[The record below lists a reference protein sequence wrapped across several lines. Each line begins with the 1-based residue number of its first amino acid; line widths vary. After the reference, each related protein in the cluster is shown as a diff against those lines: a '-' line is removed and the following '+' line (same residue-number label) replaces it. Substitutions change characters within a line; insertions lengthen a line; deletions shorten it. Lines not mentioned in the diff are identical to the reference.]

1 MAFCS
6 VFKIF
11 LDSKYLSKDL
21 HFDTLIIQI
30 RLKLLEIHQYKDE
43 ILFSWEAEWRK
54 ILVDKFLADQI
65 YHEN

>member
-11 LDSKYLSKDL
+11 LDSKYLSKNL
-21 HFDTLIIQI
+21 HFGTIITQI
-30 RLKLLEIHQYKDE
+30 WLKLLEIHQYKDE
-43 ILFSWEAEWRK
+43 ILFSWEVELRK
-54 ILVDKFLADQI
+54 ILVNKFLADQD